1 MKTKS
6 EAKGMWKLTVRLGD
20 DLAERLKIRAVK
32 DRRTLQA
39 IVTIAIEDYLK
50 GSSKGGAR

>member
-1 MKTKS
+1 MKTKP
-6 EAKGMWKLTVRLGD
+6 EAKAMFKLTVRLPD
-20 DLAERLKIRAVK
+20 ELAQRLKMRGVQ

-50 GSSKGGAR
+50 KGGAR